1 MIMDL
6 QRMLQIMNK
15 VEKKLNDV
23 LGIDASYDVVE
34 TNKDIIPSEKK
45 DEIVIKE
52 NYNNT
57 INTLNNLIEVGEDSI
72 ATLLSVAKETEH
84 PRAFEVVGQLL
95 KVTGNLSKD
104 LIELQMD
111 MKRQG
116 IKNKKEIVNNN
127 VFVGNTAEFLSLIKD
142 KKKDIDGD
150 L

>member
-1 MIMDL
+1 
-6 QRMLQIMNK
+6 MLQIMNK

-23 LGIDASYDVVE
+23 LGIEPSHDIVE
-34 TNKDIIPSEKK
+34 TVDTNKDIIPSEKK

-116 IKNKKEIVNNN
+116 VKNKKEIVNNN

>member
-1 MIMDL
+1 
-6 QRMLQIMNK
+6 MNK

-23 LGIDASYDVVE
+23 LGIEPSHDIVE
-34 TNKDIIPSEKK
+34 TVDTNKDIIPSEKK

-116 IKNKKEIVNNN
+116 VKNKKEIVNNN
-127 VFVGNTAEFLSLIKD
+127 VFVGNTADFLSLIKE

>member
-1 MIMDL
+1 
-6 QRMLQIMNK
+6 MLQIMNK

-23 LGIDASYDVVE
+23 LGIEPSHDIVETVE

-127 VFVGNTAEFLSLIKD
+127 VFVGNTADFLSLIKD

>member
-1 MIMDL
+1 
-6 QRMLQIMNK
+6 MNK

-23 LGIDASYDVVE
+23 LGIEPSHDIVE

-127 VFVGNTAEFLSLIKD
+127 VFVGNTADFLSLIKE

>member
-1 MIMDL
+1 
-6 QRMLQIMNK
+6 MLQIMNK

-127 VFVGNTAEFLSLIKD
+127 VFVGNTADFLSLIKE

>member
-1 MIMDL
+1 MDL

-127 VFVGNTAEFLSLIKD
+127 VFVGNTADFLSLIKE

>member
-1 MIMDL
+1 
-6 QRMLQIMNK
+6 MLQIMNK

-23 LGIDASYDVVE
+23 LGIDSSYDVVE

-127 VFVGNTAEFLSLIKD
+127 VFVGNTADFLSLIKE

>member
-1 MIMDL
+1 
-6 QRMLQIMNK
+6 MNK

-23 LGIDASYDVVE
+23 LGIDSSYDVVE

-127 VFVGNTAEFLSLIKD
+127 VFVGNTADFLSLIKE

>member
-1 MIMDL
+1 
-6 QRMLQIMNK
+6 MNK

-23 LGIDASYDVVE
+23 LGIEPSHDIVE
-34 TNKDIIPSEKK
+34 TVDTNKDIIPSEKK

-127 VFVGNTAEFLSLIKD
+127 VFVGNTADFLSLIKE

>member
-1 MIMDL
+1 
-6 QRMLQIMNK
+6 MNK

-116 IKNKKEIVNNN
+116 VKNKKEIVNNN
-127 VFVGNTAEFLSLIKD
+127 VFVGNTADFLSLIKE

>member
-1 MIMDL
+1 
-6 QRMLQIMNK
+6 MNK

-23 LGIDASYDVVE
+23 LGIEPSHDIVE
-34 TNKDIIPSEKK
+34 TVDTNKDIIPSEKK

-116 IKNKKEIVNNN
+116 VKNKKEIVNNN
-127 VFVGNTAEFLSLIKD
+127 VFVGNTADFSSLIID

>member
-1 MIMDL
+1 
-6 QRMLQIMNK
+6 MLQIMNK

-23 LGIDASYDVVE
+23 LGIEPSHDIVE
-34 TNKDIIPSEKK
+34 TVDTNKDIIPSEKK

-127 VFVGNTAEFLSLIKD
+127 VFVGNTADFLSLIKE

>member
-1 MIMDL
+1 
-6 QRMLQIMNK
+6 MNK

-127 VFVGNTAEFLSLIKD
+127 VFVGNTADFLSLIKE

>member
-1 MIMDL
+1 MADDKQTADNDFEYSRQIYHDL
-6 QRMLQIMNK
+6 LTK
-15 VEKKLNDV
+15 
-23 LGIDASYDVVE
+23 G
-34 TNKDIIPSEKK
+34 SEALE
-45 DEIVIKE
+45 DMM
-52 NYNNT
+52 
-57 INTLNNLIEVGEDSI
+57 EV
-72 ATLLSVAKETEH
+72 ARATEH

-127 VFVGNTAEFLSLIKD
+127 VFVGNTADFLSLIKE

>member
-1 MIMDL
+1 
-6 QRMLQIMNK
+6 MNK

-23 LGIDASYDVVE
+23 LGIEPSHDIVETVE

-127 VFVGNTAEFLSLIKD
+127 VFVGNTADFLSLIKD